1 MAFEN
6 ILFLALIQGIT
17 EFIPVSSSGHL
28 TLLHAWMPSDQA
40 AADALTD
47 NSMHDLTMD
56 VALHFGTLIAVIVY
70 FRAEVK
76 NLVHGGV
83 DILTRRETQNR
94 AQAIHLI
101 LATVPVLLAAAALL
115 ASGLLDALR
124 TPEVVAWASL
134 IFAVPLYLADRFGA
148 SDKTLASVENRS
160 ALWLG
165 LAQILALIPGA
176 SRSGVTLMAARGLGF
191 EREAAARFSMLMAIP
206 VISCFAALSLLQLI
220 LQGQWGAL
228 GEAALGAI
236 LAGGF
241 AFLSIDVFL
250 RMTRKVSLLPFVIY
264 RVALGGAILWLL

>member
-6 ILFLALIQGIT
+6 ILFLALIQGVT

-28 TLLHAWMPSDQA
+28 TLLHQWMPSGQTSGD
-40 AADALTD
+40 DLT
-47 NSMHDLTMD
+47 MDLTMD
-56 VALHFGTLIAVIVY
+56 VALHFGTLLAVIVY
-70 FRAEVK
+70 FRRDVK
-76 NLVHGGV
+76 NLLSGGV
-83 DILTRRETQNR
+83 DILARRETQNR
-94 AQAIHLI
+94 TQAIYLI
-101 LATVPVLLAAAALL
+101 LATVPVLVAAVGLL
-115 ASGLLDALR
+115 ASGVLESLR
-124 TPEVVAWASL
+124 TAEVVAWASIL
-134 IFAVPLYLADRFGA
+134 FAVPLYLADRFAA
-148 SDKTLASVENRS
+148 SDKAITGLTNRS

-206 VISCFAALSLLQLI
+206 VISCFAALSLFQLI

-228 GEAALGAI
+228 GDAALGAV

-250 RMTRKVSLLPFVIY
+250 RMTRKLTLLPFVIY
-264 RVALGGAILWLL
+264 RLVLGGVILWLL